1 MPDYSFP
8 PSQDTMYSLAWAS
21 GGLDQEQVILVW
33 DYCSYSTSWAR
44 CLQSCGLFYNKPKA
58 YAFSLMLR
66 FEYKLSLFGSIVEG
80 SHRLVFYGVVP
91 FYNKPIAWAFF
102 TCTHVLN
109 DPLAFPLALFLTVQP
124 SFSQE
129 KTVDS
134 AWIASPGGNAG
145 VLPKYCGLLLFYLLS
160 SKVGI

>member
-1 MPDYSFP
+1 
-8 PSQDTMYSLAWAS
+8 
-21 GGLDQEQVILVW
+21 
-33 DYCSYSTSWAR
+33 
-44 CLQSCGLFYNKPKA
+44 
-58 YAFSLMLR
+58 MLR

-80 SHRLVFYGVVP
+80 SHRLGFYGVVP
-91 FYNKPIAWAFF
+91 FYDKPIAWAFF
-102 TCTHVLN
+102 DSTHVLN

-134 AWIASPGGNAG
+134 AWIASPGGNAV

-160 SKVGI
+160 SKVGIYCLLTSVYSNHLCPCRLQFLVVASQTNLVQS